1 MKSVQKVSLEP
12 CLNVASVEIQVC
24 VKAGQ
29 YGLKVIFFG
38 YMQYNVYIN
47 IVKCQDL
54 STNLNITIHM
64 SAAEVNLITIM

>member
-12 CLNVASVEIQVC
+12 CLNVASVEFQVC

-38 YMQYNVYIN
+38 YMQYNVYIYIN
-47 IVKCQDL
+47 ILKCQDL

-64 SAAEVNLITIM
+64 SAAVK

>member
-12 CLNVASVEIQVC
+12 CLNVASVEFQVC

-38 YMQYNVYIN
+38 YMQYNVYIYIN
-47 IVKCQDL
+47 ILKC
-54 STNLNITIHM
+54 
-64 SAAEVNLITIM
+64 